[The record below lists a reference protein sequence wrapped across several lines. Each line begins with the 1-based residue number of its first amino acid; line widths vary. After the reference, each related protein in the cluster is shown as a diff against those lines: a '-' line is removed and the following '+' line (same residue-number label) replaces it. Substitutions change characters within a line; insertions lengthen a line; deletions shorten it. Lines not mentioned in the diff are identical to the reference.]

1 MLKVSPHAAYSIR
14 YNRNLY
20 QNWLTGSDMNEALF
34 QRLVSEIKV
43 GKNLPD
49 AIYLH
54 RDAFPAL
61 PNELAAFIPAVATAV
76 SLEDD
81 AWNIVKLFKHEF
93 RLSLLYYPEFYSESY
108 PSLKQSLNVNLSKL
122 THKIT
127 RYDDSD
133 NPPILHRKETFILED
148 NPHYL
153 HFQSLTQE
161 GENAGLYENSRLIGF
176 KRSWTNLIERHG
188 YELVDGRLFRCSSV
202 PATIEQG
209 IDRHK
214 TAIVRHELSAPM
226 KTLVK
231 HGYLEGDFSVFDYGC
246 GRGDDLRELEAHG
259 LDALGWDP
267 NFQPDNDKVNS
278 DIVNLGF
285 VLNVIED
292 QDERLEALLGAWEL
306 ADKVLVVSVMLA
318 NETYIA
324 QFKPYKDGIITSR
337 NTFQKY
343 YAQSEIKAYIERCLQ
358 EEAITVAPGIF
369 YVFKDKIE
377 EQLYLQSKYKRH
389 HRWQQLTSPAPIDS
403 RDKAKLVITQNQQL
417 FTEFWNTCLELG
429 RVPANEEFEQSEKVR
444 DLVGSHKKVFS
455 LLQELFD
462 TKEFEQAEKS
472 RKEDLLL
479 YFAMGLFEK
488 RKPYTQQPESLK
500 RDIKALFSD
509 YKTVINLAAELLF
522 AIADTDLIN
531 QQCVKAHLSLP
542 ASLLNEGHSL
552 IFHRDYIDDLPLLLR
567 VYVGAGLQMYGELDE
582 EVDLIKIH
590 ITSGKLT
597 LTAYDDFEKSVPFL
611 VERIKIKMADQDI
624 DFFDYVVEERRPP
637 LLNKHLYM
645 SEEHENYRK
654 QLGFDNRLSKILQ
667 IYTDIEEIL
676 TRVEFDVL
684 LEKADKRISN
694 FTLYNKNN

>member
-1 MLKVSPHAAYSIR
+1 
-14 YNRNLY
+14 
-20 QNWLTGSDMNEALF
+20 MNEELF
-34 QRLVSEIKV
+34 KQLVSQINL
-43 GKNLPD
+43 GKHLPD
-49 AIYLH
+49 AVYLH
-54 RDAFPAL
+54 RDAFSAL
-61 PNELAAFIPAVATAV
+61 PKNLSQFIPAVAKAV
-76 SLEDD
+76 NLDD
-81 AWNIVKLFKHEF
+81 DSWNLVKLFKKEF
-93 RLSLLYYPEFYSESY
+93 RLSLLHYPNFYNDSY
-108 PSLKQSLNVNLSKL
+108 PSLRQSLNVDLTKLS
-122 THKIT
+122 HKIT
-127 RYDDSD
+127 SYEETE
-133 NPPILHRKETFILED
+133 NPPILHRKETMILPNSD
-148 NPHYL
+148 YYG
-153 HFQSLTQE
+153 HFVSLTQE

-176 KRSWTNLIERHG
+176 KNSWENVIARHG
-188 YELVDGRLFRCSSV
+188 YELVDGRLFRSSSI
-202 PATIEQG
+202 PQTDESG

-226 KTLVK
+226 KSLVK
-231 HGYLEGDFSVFDYGC
+231 HGYLEGSYSIFDYGC

-306 ADKVLVVSVMLA
+306 SDKFLVVSVMLA
-318 NETYIA
+318 NENYIA
-324 QFKPYKDGIITSR
+324 QFKPYKDGVITSR

-343 YAQSEIKAYIERCLQ
+343 YAQSEIKNYIERSLQ

-389 HRWQQLTSPAPIDS
+389 HKWQQLTSPEPVES
-403 RDKAKLVITQNQQL
+403 KDKAKLLITQNQEL
-417 FTEFWNTCLELG
+417 FNEFWNVCLELG
-429 RVPANEEFEQSEKVR
+429 RIPANDEFEQSDKVR
-444 DLVGSHKKVFS
+444 ELIGSHKKVFT

-488 RKPYTQQPESLK
+488 RKPYTQQLESLK
-500 RDIKALFSD
+500 RDIKALFTD
-509 YKTVINLAAELLF
+509 YKTAINLAAELLF
-522 AIADTDLIN
+522 AIADTELIN
-531 QQCVKAHLSLP
+531 KQCEKAHSQLA

-567 VYVGAGLQMYGELDE
+567 VYVGAGLQMYGELDDDI
-582 EVDLIKIH
+582 DLIKIH

-611 VERIKIKMADQDI
+611 VERIKIKMAEQDI

-637 LLNKHLYM
+637 LLNKHIFLETEHIQFEKQKRFDIQI
-645 SEEHENYRK
+645 SKLLGTDNQNETIISRQHFEEK
-654 QLGFDNRLSKILQ
+654 LQLANRQISGYKLIKI
-667 IYTDIEEIL
+667 
-676 TRVEFDVL
+676 
-684 LEKADKRISN
+684 
-694 FTLYNKNN
+694 